1 MTYAI
6 HANVISAARA
16 AALTKGVTAS
26 GMYSTG
32 GGEQV
37 TQYHTPFGLVSIQT
51 NTWGEVEECSILRFE
66 VTP

>member
-6 HANVISAARA
+6 AATVINAARA
-16 AALTKGVTAS
+16 AVLTKGVTAS

-32 GGEQV
+32 SGEQV

-51 NTWGEVEECSILRFE
+51 NTWGEVEECSLLRFE